1 MNKIDAALDAERLV
15 REAPIQASGSPF
27 LIGVKRATAS
37 TNDDVRALAAVGAPE
52 GTVICAEEQAAGRG
66 RRGNVWIA
74 PARRCLLLS
83 ILLRPADDPPLWPR
97 VTHLAALAVCRAI
110 APFLVPDCPQVK
122 WPNDVMVGD
131 RKIAGILL
139 ESSASSSGGFLV
151 LGIGINVNIKAHDF
165 PAELQSAATS
175 LLIESGATIDRTGL
189 LLNLLRE
196 FSTLYPLGVSAFDQP
211 LSEVHQR
218 SNLLGREVTL
228 TVSGNL
234 VSGRVVGFGESG
246 ELQLK
251 PDDGPICLV
260 SSGELV
266 RVKQS

>member
-1 MNKIDAALDAERLV
+1 VSTIDAALDAERLE
-15 REAPIQASGSPF
+15 REAPIQACGRPF
-27 LIGVKRATAS
+27 IIRVKRATVS
-37 TNDDVRALAAVGAPE
+37 TNDDVRALEAVGAPE
-52 GTVICAEEQAAGRG
+52 GTVICAEEQTAGRG

-74 PARRCLLLS
+74 PKRRCLLLS
-83 ILLRPADDPPLWPR
+83 ILLRPADEPSLWPR

-110 APFLVPDCPQVK
+110 APFLVSDSPQVK
-122 WPNDVMVGD
+122 WPNDVMVGN

-151 LGIGINVNIKAHDF
+151 LGIGINVNLELCDF
-165 PAELQSAATS
+165 PTELQSTATS
-175 LLIESGATIDRTGL
+175 LLIESGATIDRTGF
-189 LLNLLRE
+189 LLNLLHE
-196 FSTLYPLGVSAFDQP
+196 FSTLYPQGVSAFDEP

-228 TVSGNL
+228 SASGNFI
-234 VSGRVVGFGESG
+234 SGRVVGFGGSG

-251 PDDGPICLV
+251 PDDGTMYLV
-260 SSGELV
+260 TSGELV